1 MSNHSENSRGL
12 LTAAAI
18 ISALAVACGASQ
30 PTPELVDAR
39 RAYDEASRGKANEL
53 VPDKLLEAKQAL
65 DAAERYHEDEPG
77 SFGEKSL
84 AYIAQRK
91 AMLANAYAG
100 MAQAQKDF
108 ADADAAYKNSSEA
121 MRKQAEKDAAA
132 TKSRLEETKRQ
143 LDKVRGD
150 LKSTGGQLG
159 EKSKELQEK
168 EKALAAQKAELEA
181 RQRELEK
188 EKAARIE
195 AEKRAAAAMASLAE
209 IAKIKEESRGM
220 VITLDGSV
228 LFASG
233 KHELLPIARN
243 KLDKVAEVLQ
253 DQDDS
258 KKIVVEGHTDSV
270 GSDQKNLDLSQ
281 RRADSVREYLVSK
294 GVKSDRIRA
303 VGKGETVPVADNKTP
318 DGRANNRRVEI
329 IVK

>member
-1 MSNHSENSRGL
+1 MAKRFDVPG
-12 LTAAAI
+12 AAI
-18 ISALAVACGASQ
+18 VGVLVVACGASQ

-39 RAYDEASRGKANEL
+39 RTYDEASRGKANEL

-65 DAAERYHEDEPG
+65 ESAERYHEDEPG
-77 SFGEKSL
+77 SSGEKSL

-91 AMLANAYAG
+91 AMLAIAYAG
-100 MAQAQKDF
+100 MAQAQRDF
-108 ADADAAYKNSSEA
+108 ASADAQYKAAQDSLRKSAE
-121 MRKQAEKDAAA
+121 KQAEE
-132 TKSRLEETKRQ
+132 TRRRLEETKKQ
-143 LDKVRGD
+143 LEAVRGD
-150 LKSTGGQLG
+150 LKATGGELG
-159 EKSKELQEK
+159 QKSKELQEK

-181 RQRELEK
+181 RQKELEK

-209 IAKIKEESRGM
+209 IAKIKEEQRGM

-233 KHELLPIARN
+233 KWELLPIARN

-253 DQDDS
+253 EQDDS

-281 RRADSVREYLVSK
+281 KRADSVREYLVTR
-294 GVKSDRIRA
+294 GVKSERIRA
-303 VGKGETVPVADNKTP
+303 VGKGESVPIADNKSP
-318 DGRANNRRVEI
+318 EGRANNRRVEI